1 MHGRTFSEL
10 AYQNKFVSDPMVI
23 TYQLGGTGQVA
34 FNYVVSRND
43 DPYTL
48 MITNTSYPIAAA
60 LNEAPIQIDQL
71 GVLGVMAFDDY
82 FLCVGKD
89 SPYKSV
95 QDIVADMKARPGEVR
110 WSGGLIGS
118 IDHFCFEKFKQLAG
132 VEGPY
137 VGFDGQSDSV
147 TALLGGHIDVGIF
160 TPFACA
166 GQLAS
171 GDFIPLAAWS
181 KEPIPGKYAN
191 VPTLKSMGYDV
202 ECRIARGI
210 LGTPNMPKEA
220 AEYYEQMIRKIMDT
234 KGWKDYV
241 AANALTSRKT
251 ICIEFIKEH
260 IAMHRIFPLF
270 IAVAGGY
277 WVHQGIFVYRLWANG
292 RLGAGFMPAFAGLMA
307 VLLSLVVL
315 LGKRGREDAK
325 KPSERFSPKA
335 LLPVVALA
343 LALAASQLVGLVLSL
358 VLFVFL
364 WLKAYEK
371 FSLAKSAV
379 TALSAGFI
387 VYMVFGHWLMLRFPK
402 GALNLL

>member
-1 MHGRTFSEL
+1 MGKKSFSLTALCLSLLCLGMQTLSAGEGFFPDRPVTLVVGSAAGGGADMHGRTFSEL

-241 AANALTSRKT
+241 AANALTEGYMNAADARKYL
-251 ICIEFIKEH
+251 I
-260 IAMHRIFPLF
+260 
-270 IAVAGGY
+270 
-277 WVHQGIFVYRLWANG
+277 
-292 RLGAGFMPAFAGLMA
+292 
-307 VLLSLVVL
+307 
-315 LGKRGREDAK
+315 D
-325 KPSERFSPKA
+325 
-335 LLPVVALA
+335 
-343 LALAASQLVGLVLSL
+343 
-358 VLFVFL
+358 
-364 WLKAYEK
+364 
-371 FSLAKSAV
+371 V
-379 TALSAGFI
+379 TAET
-387 VYMVFGHWLMLRFPK
+387 VKMVK
-402 GALNLL
+402 ENNLY